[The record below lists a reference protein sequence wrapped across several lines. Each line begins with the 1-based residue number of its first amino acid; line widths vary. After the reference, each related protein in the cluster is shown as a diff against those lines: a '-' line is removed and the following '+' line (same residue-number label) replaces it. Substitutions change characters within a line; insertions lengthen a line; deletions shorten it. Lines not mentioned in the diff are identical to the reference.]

1 MNPDMELRHEVFA
14 ALNWDPAVSGADV
27 DVRVEN
33 GVVTLTGQLAS
44 PAMRHAVECA
54 VRRVQGIKSLVNEL
68 TVRSVPEESRGEVG
82 RL

>member
-14 ALNWDPAVSGADV
+14 ALNWDPTVCGADV

-44 PAMRHAVECA
+44 PAMRHAIECA
-54 VRRVQGIKSLVNEL
+54 VRRVQGIRSLVNAL
-68 TVRSVPEESRGEVG
+68 TVRSEPEQST
-82 RL
+82 